1 MGAPEDV
8 AMAAYSRHMAPVDS
22 SGLRL
27 AGTVDVK
34 SGYGKMY
41 RAPFGGKIAEA
52 IKAGKLTGCDGWV
65 YACICAHAAGNSG
78 VSWPGR
84 KTIAE
89 GVGIHPRTVSRSVAR
104 LELAGLISIDR
115 SPNRVNR
122 YRILT
127 AVGGGHAGP
136 RGVARLSPPGDT
148 AVSPPSDSPVT
159 RTEQVTEQRTLSMWR
174 EKIKPGLHRFATSE
188 LSDLALNELLRE
200 HGASR
205 LQATLMQ
212 QLELGDERPRIKY
225 SKLRWYHARCREAP
239 GEFPEPENG

>member
-1 MGAPEDV
+1 MSAINASLAANYRDLEPVAPC
-8 AMAAYSRHMAPVDS
+8 S
-22 SGLRL
+22 LRL

-34 SGYGKMY
+34 GGYGKMY
-41 RAPFGGKIAEA
+41 RAPFGGLIADA
-52 IKAGKLTGCDGWV
+52 IKAGKLTATDGWV

-104 LELAGLISIDR
+104 LELSGLISIDR
-115 SPNRVNR
+115 SANRVNR

-136 RGVARLSPPGDT
+136 QGVARLSPPGDT
-148 AVSPPSDSPVT
+148 AVSPPSDTPVT
-159 RTEQVTEQRTLSMWR
+159 RTEQRTEQRTLSCWR
-174 EKIKPGLHRFATSE
+174 EKIKQGLHRFASSE
-188 LSDLALNELLRE
+188 LSDLALDELLRE
-200 HGASR
+200 HGPAR
-205 LQATLMQ
+205 LEATLMQ

-239 GEFPEPENG
+239 GEFPEPEND